1 MDLET
6 RLRAITQ
13 DRLSG
18 ETDYS
23 VTFTSDRKKGFQAEL
38 HRVIGDTK
46 YPEATVKAAKLEDLL
61 TKLERAH
68 KKSRRER
75 AKTVSALFSMW
86 SRR

>member
-13 DRLSG
+13 DRLTG

-23 VTFTSDRKKGFQAEL
+23 VTFTSDRKKGIQAEL
-38 HRVIGDTK
+38 HQVVGTTK
-46 YPEATVKAAKLEDLL
+46 YHEATVKADKLEDVM

-68 KKSRRER
+68 KKSRRAR
-75 AKTVSALFSMW
+75 AGLVSSLFAAA